1 MLAKIL
7 IKEKENSIELMVE
20 ILINLE
26 KACVTLSMG
35 ASNRQTQEMAM
46 KYWFRKNSQILKRI
60 KS

>member
-7 IKEKENSIELMVE
+7 IKEKENFIELMAE
-20 ILINLE
+20 ILIKLE

-35 ASNRQTQEMAM
+35 ASGLQSYEMAV
-46 KYWFRKNSQILKRI
+46 KYRFRKNNQILKRI